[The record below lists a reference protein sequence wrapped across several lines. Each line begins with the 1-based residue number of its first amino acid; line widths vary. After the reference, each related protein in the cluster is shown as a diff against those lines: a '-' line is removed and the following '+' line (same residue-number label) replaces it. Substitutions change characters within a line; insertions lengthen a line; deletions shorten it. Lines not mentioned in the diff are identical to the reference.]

1 MFFSTDC
8 SNIFSS
14 SALNKKEDWWN
25 LWVLEAWT
33 GGRQLESFL
42 QREVWGR
49 LVRTSRT
56 KGGDH
61 ASEKIRAAY
70 RVLSSFKI
78 GSDLICAKTSS
89 KLGLGQIMSIS
100 KFQHTI
106 LNTHKYN
113 TPPPTN
119 TQTAIPLIVNLYSLF
134 VSLRNWWRLD
144 DLEQRRFMFSNMWW
158 RNPKP
163 CSYMY
168 QSDTKWWWSWL
179 HWKWNRHRNL

>member
-1 MFFSTDC
+1 VIRPPSRRRKLLVF
-8 SNIFSS
+8 
-14 SALNKKEDWWN
+14 
-25 LWVLEAWT
+25 EAWT

-42 QREVWGR
+42 QREVRGQ

-78 GSDLICAKTSS
+78 GSCLICAKTSS

-113 TPPPTN
+113 TPPHKHTN
-119 TQTAIPLIVNLYSLF
+119 SHTSSKVGTMRTFLL
-134 VSLRNWWRLD
+134 
-144 DLEQRRFMFSNMWW
+144 
-158 RNPKP
+158 
-163 CSYMY
+163 
-168 QSDTKWWWSWL
+168 
-179 HWKWNRHRNL
+179 

>member
-1 MFFSTDC
+1 MNVTSQQKLSKLDQKYLKEWIFCVFFSTDC
-8 SNIFSS
+8 SNSFSS
-14 SALNKKEDWWN
+14 SSLNKKGDWWD
-25 LWVLEAWT
+25 LWVFEALT

-42 QREVWGR
+42 QRDVRGR

-113 TPPPTN
+113 TPPTN
-119 TQTAIPLIVNLYSLF
+119 TQTAIPLVRWGQWELFCYSAPCYHFLF
-134 VSLRNWWRLD
+134 
-144 DLEQRRFMFSNMWW
+144 
-158 RNPKP
+158 
-163 CSYMY
+163 C
-168 QSDTKWWWSWL
+168 
-179 HWKWNRHRNL
+179 